1 MTFGANG
8 TLGIAA
14 LAATLVCG
22 CADGGIGLTTASTS
36 PETSTAAL
44 RADPMCSSLANQI
57 EALKSDGTIGR
68 LEKAAVGK
76 SDSVRIKRDA
86 LLKQTELNKANADF
100 RARCGPKIPK
110 QAAAAST
117 TPTTAAASKTVA
129 AAAANA
135 SENEK
140 PSN

>member
-1 MTFGANG
+1 MTLGANG

-22 CADGGIGLTTASTS
+22 CADGGVGLTTASTS
-36 PETSTAAL
+36 PAASTAAL
-44 RADPMCSSLANQI
+44 RADPMCGALANQI

-76 SDSVRIKRDA
+76 SESVRIKRDA
-86 LLKQTELNKANADF
+86 LLKQAELNKANADF
-100 RARCGPKIPK
+100 RSRCGPKLPK
-110 QAAAAST
+110 QAAASSA
-117 TPTTAAASKTVA
+117 TPTATSPPKTVA
-129 AAAANA
+129 AAAA

-140 PSN
+140 TSN

>member
-1 MTFGANG
+1 MTLGANG

-14 LAATLVCG
+14 LAAALVCG

-36 PETSTAAL
+36 PDTSTAAL

-57 EALKSDGTIGR
+57 EALRSDGTIGR

-76 SDSVRIKRDA
+76 SENVRIKRDA

-100 RARCGPKIPK
+100 QARCGPKIPK
-110 QAAAAST
+110 QAAASST
-117 TPTTAAASKTVA
+117 TTPSAAPKTVA
-129 AAAANA
+129 AAASA
-135 SENEK
+135 SASEK

>member
-1 MTFGANG
+1 MTLGANG

-36 PETSTAAL
+36 PETSTAL

-100 RARCGPKIPK
+100 RARCGPKMPK
-110 QAAAAST
+110 QAAASSATPTAST
-117 TPTTAAASKTVA
+117 TPKTV